1 MREIDFVGKRRIFI
15 SISIALMIFSLVVI
29 FAKGFR
35 LGVDFSGGT
44 ELTVIVKAE
53 NVEVADL
60 RKALAEYDPAFEA
73 ALISRQQSVG
83 EDTNIS
89 KFSVVIST
97 FFTDPDVKQALVSH
111 LNEWFKNAKNADMEV
126 SFTAVS
132 GAAALEIRSGTW
144 WAVVLA
150 VVLILGYVTL
160 RFRFVFGIG
169 AIVALVHDLLITMGF
184 YSLFGIELGVPAVAA
199 FLTLLGYSLNDTI
212 VVYDKIRENMRRM
225 RGSSPEKIV
234 NMSINQVIVRSLNT
248 SITTFIVVLALLLF
262 SGKVL
267 QSFAFGLVVGVVVGT
282 YSSLYIAS
290 PIVIGWLKRGWR

>member
-1 MREIDFVGKRRIFI
+1 MRQIDFVGKRKIFVAV
-15 SISIALMIFSLVVI
+15 SIALMVFSLVVI
-29 FAKGFR
+29 FTKGFK

-44 ELTVIVKAE
+44 ELTVIVESKNVDVAE
-53 NVEVADL
+53 M
-60 RKALAEYDPAFEA
+60 RKALSDYNPAFEA
-73 ALISRQQSVG
+73 ALISRQQSAR
-83 EDTNIS
+83 ETSDMS
-89 KFSVVIST
+89 KFSVVISR
-97 FFTDPDVKQALVSH
+97 FFTNPDAKQALVSH
-111 LNEWFKNAKNADMEV
+111 LKEWFQTEKNADIEV

-144 WAVVLA
+144 WAVILA
-150 VVLILGYVTL
+150 VVLILGYVTF

-212 VVYDKIRENMRRM
+212 VVYDKIRENMRKM
-225 RGSSPEKIV
+225 RGNPPEKIV
-234 NMSINQVIVRSLNT
+234 NTSINQVIVRSLNT
-248 SITTFIVVLALLLF
+248 SITTFIVVLSLLLF

-267 QSFAFGLVVGVVVGT
+267 QSFAFGLVVGVIVGT

-290 PIVIGWLKRGWR
+290 PIVIGWLKRSWR

>member
-1 MREIDFVGKRRIFI
+1 MRQIDFVGKRKIFVV
-15 SISIALMIFSLVVI
+15 ISIALVVLSLVVI
-29 FAKGFR
+29 FTKGFK

-44 ELTVIVKAE
+44 ELTVIVKSKNVDVAE
-53 NVEVADL
+53 M
-60 RKALAEYDPAFEA
+60 RKALSDYNPAFEA
-73 ALISRQQSVG
+73 ALISRQQTVG
-83 EDTNIS
+83 ETSNAS
-89 KFSVVIST
+89 KFSVVISR

-111 LNEWFKNAKNADMEV
+111 LREWFRTKEDADVEV

-144 WAVVLA
+144 WAVILA
-150 VVLILGYVTL
+150 VVLILGYVTF

-212 VVYDKIRENMRRM
+212 VVYDKIRENMRKM
-225 RGSSPEKIV
+225 RGDPLEKVV
-234 NMSINQVIVRSLNT
+234 NTSINQVIVRSLNT
-248 SITTFIVVLALLLF
+248 SITTFMVVLSLLLF

-267 QSFAFGLVVGVVVGT
+267 QSFAFGLVVGVIVGT

-290 PIVIGWLKRGWR
+290 PIVIGWLKRSWR

>member
-1 MREIDFVGKRRIFI
+1 MRQIDFVGKRKVFVAV
-15 SISIALMIFSLVVI
+15 SIALMIFSLVVI
-29 FAKGFR
+29 FTKGFR

-44 ELTVIVKAE
+44 ELTVIVNNKNVDVAE
-53 NVEVADL
+53 M
-60 RKALAEYDPAFEA
+60 RKALSDYDPAFEA

-83 EDTNIS
+83 ETSDMS
-89 KFSVVIST
+89 KFSVVISQ
-97 FFTDPDVKQALVSH
+97 FFTSPDAKQALVSH
-111 LNEWFKNAKNADMEV
+111 LKEWFQTKKSADVEV

-144 WAVVLA
+144 WAVILA
-150 VVLILGYVTL
+150 VVLILGYVTF

-212 VVYDKIRENMRRM
+212 VVYDKIRENMRKM
-225 RGSSPEKIV
+225 RGNPPEKIV
-234 NMSINQVIVRSLNT
+234 NTSINQVIVRSLNT
-248 SITTFIVVLALLLF
+248 SITTFIVVLSLLLF

-267 QSFAFGLVVGVVVGT
+267 QSFAFGLVVGVIVGT

-290 PIVIGWLKRGWR
+290 PIVIGWLKRSWR

>member
-1 MREIDFVGKRRIFI
+1 MRQIDFVGKRKIFVAV
-15 SISIALMIFSLVVI
+15 SIALMIFSLVVI
-29 FAKGFR
+29 FTKGFK

-44 ELTVIVKAE
+44 ELTVIVESKNVDVAE
-53 NVEVADL
+53 M
-60 RKALAEYDPAFEA
+60 RKALSDYNPAFEA
-73 ALISRQQSVG
+73 ALISRQQSAG
-83 EDTNIS
+83 ETSDMS
-89 KFSVVIST
+89 KFSVVISR
-97 FFTDPDVKQALVSH
+97 FFTNPDAKQALVSH
-111 LNEWFKNAKNADMEV
+111 LKEWFQTEKNADIEV

-144 WAVVLA
+144 WAVILA
-150 VVLILGYVTL
+150 VVLILGYVTF

-212 VVYDKIRENMRRM
+212 VVYDKIRENMRKM
-225 RGSSPEKIV
+225 RGNPPEKIV
-234 NMSINQVIVRSLNT
+234 NTSINQVIVRSLNT
-248 SITTFIVVLALLLF
+248 SITTFIVVLSLLLF

-267 QSFAFGLVVGVVVGT
+267 QSFAFGLVVGVIVGT

-290 PIVIGWLKRGWR
+290 PIVIGWLKRSWR

>member
-111 LNEWFKNAKNADMEV
+111 LNEWFKNAKNADIEV

-160 RFRFVFGIG
+160 RFRFVFGVG

-225 RGSSPEKIV
+225 RGNSPEKIV

>member
-111 LNEWFKNAKNADMEV
+111 LNEWFKNAKNADVEV

-160 RFRFVFGIG
+160 RFRFVFGVG

-225 RGSSPEKIV
+225 RGNSPEKIV

>member
-1 MREIDFVGKRRIFI
+1 MRQIDFVGKRKIFVAV
-15 SISIALMIFSLVVI
+15 SIALMVFSLVVI
-29 FAKGFR
+29 FTKGFK

-44 ELTVIVKAE
+44 ELTVIVESKNVDVAE
-53 NVEVADL
+53 M
-60 RKALAEYDPAFEA
+60 RKALSDYNPAFEA
-73 ALISRQQSVG
+73 ALISRQQSAG
-83 EDTNIS
+83 ETSDMS
-89 KFSVVIST
+89 KFSVVISR
-97 FFTDPDVKQALVSH
+97 FFTNPDAKQALVSH
-111 LNEWFKNAKNADMEV
+111 LKEWFQTEKNADIEV

-144 WAVVLA
+144 WAVILA
-150 VVLILGYVTL
+150 VVLILGYVTF

-212 VVYDKIRENMRRM
+212 VVYDKIRENMRKM
-225 RGSSPEKIV
+225 RGNPPEKIV
-234 NMSINQVIVRSLNT
+234 NTSINQVIVRSLNT
-248 SITTFIVVLALLLF
+248 SITTFIVVLSLLLF

-267 QSFAFGLVVGVVVGT
+267 QSFAFGLVVGVIVGT

-290 PIVIGWLKRGWR
+290 PIVIGWLKRSWR

>member
-1 MREIDFVGKRRIFI
+1 MKEIDFVGKRRIFI
-15 SISIALMIFSLVVI
+15 SISFALMIFSLVVI

-60 RKALAEYDPAFEA
+60 RKALAEYDSAFEA

-111 LNEWFKNAKNADMEV
+111 LNEWFKNAKNADVEV

-160 RFRFVFGIG
+160 RFRFVFGVG

-225 RGSSPEKIV
+225 RGNSPEKIV

>member
-1 MREIDFVGKRRIFI
+1 MKEIDFVGKRRIFI
-15 SISIALMIFSLVVI
+15 SISFALMIFSLVVI

-111 LNEWFKNAKNADMEV
+111 LNEWFKNAKNADIEV

-160 RFRFVFGIG
+160 RFRFVFGVG

-225 RGSSPEKIV
+225 RGNSPEKIV